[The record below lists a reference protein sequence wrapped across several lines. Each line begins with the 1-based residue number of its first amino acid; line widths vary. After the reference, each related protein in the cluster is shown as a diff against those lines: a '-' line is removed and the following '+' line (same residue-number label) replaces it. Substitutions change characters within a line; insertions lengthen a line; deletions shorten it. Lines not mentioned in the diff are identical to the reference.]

1 MAENRIQKLLFNE
14 YSDFEDI
21 VLIESPF
28 AQTTKDGVGVRQVQM
43 GLTPTKLILA
53 GDILE
58 KGMHFDPTVP
68 IDPHI
73 GTLEL
78 LSLFPVECV
87 NMSVYRRKNR
97 NTLKAHFCNDQV
109 IYFELAASL
118 KRDMYWNLWCERI
131 KFLNP
136 EEQSLS
142 THSETSVGSTSVS
155 TSTQYKS
162 SRMENT
168 KRVNK
173 CAWDCKDIYLGE
185 NFGQGET
192 VIERKPRGLPHIPRE
207 KDICNKRTKG
217 KHAEVCLVNRFGQ
230 GISENC
236 CTNLF
241 LPVQVYITPKFD
253 DMETID
259 TAESEELMVVN
270 NMQMLNQTMDTFYVA
285 NNIEVKHRRRYGIAP
300 MGILFHA
307 LGSISVQKPQ
317 LFSLQLKRCCSE
329 VYISYVESEI
339 EEMLGFP
346 KRLLTSSVSCENLIE
361 EKRSDKQL
369 DNTPRLLLLDFKIL
383 V

>member
-173 CAWDCKDIYLGE
+173 CA
-185 NFGQGET
+185 
-192 VIERKPRGLPHIPRE
+192 
-207 KDICNKRTKG
+207 
-217 KHAEVCLVNRFGQ
+217 
-230 GISENC
+230 
-236 CTNLF
+236 
-241 LPVQVYITPKFD
+241 
-253 DMETID
+253 
-259 TAESEELMVVN
+259 ELMVVN

-369 DNTPRLLLLDFKIL
+369 DNTPVRGSSKYNFYHGDYFFWTSKFWFKPWNGRYGYKKLLQHMENVQMYLRIQEMEQRKTLIL
-383 V
+383 TMKASDGDVDYFRPPIGTTAPSLYNYLTTI